1 MGIFKQLMI
10 HIGDTQSLEFEL
22 STYSSHL
29 KNMKYF
35 IEHANG
41 KTLFFIDELGSGSDP
56 NLGGAF
62 AEVIM
67 EELAFKHSF
76 GIVTTHYLNLKV
88 MANKVKGIINGAMQF
103 DEKNLLPMYKLQV
116 GKPGSSYTF
125 SIAERIGLD
134 KKLINKARKLVDE
147 EHFRLD
153 KLLNRTE
160 QDLQIIDKEKDQ
172 LTKLLKENE
181 ALKKE
186 MQQVLDKER
195 HRQET
200 EKLRLQNQVSEE
212 RIAYMKDMERRLKAM
227 VIEWRKAEDKDSVV
241 KMIHALLFNQ
251 KEKLQ
256 QDKKQKK
263 INEKFNE
270 VEGEIKV
277 GDKVKMNNNRT
288 VGIVK
293 EIRGKKAVLQV
304 GVVPITVDLKDLVL
318 VVDKPV
324 Q

>member
-1 MGIFKQLMI
+1 
-10 HIGDTQSLEFEL
+10 
-22 STYSSHL
+22 
-29 KNMKYF
+29 MKHF

-134 KKLINKARKLVDE
+134 KKLINKARSLVDE

-263 INEKFNE
+263 INEKFSE
-270 VEGEIKV
+270 VEGDIKV

-304 GVVPITVDLKDLVL
+304 GVVPITVELKDLVL